1 MVGPDP
7 LWVIEEFNSFLVSIL
22 KALTVTVWVTV
33 EPEELELALLFEIVE
48 LFKEKYEDDEEEA
61 FTREDEDAVSDFNEI
76 VPVEDVDVVEEE
88 RIEEFEG
95 IRGKPFYVEE
105 VDG

>member
-1 MVGPDP
+1 M
-7 LWVIEEFNSFLVSIL
+7 
-22 KALTVTVWVTV
+22 
-33 EPEELELALLFEIVE
+33 ALLFEIVE
-48 LFKEKYEDDEEEA
+48 LFKDKYEDDEEA